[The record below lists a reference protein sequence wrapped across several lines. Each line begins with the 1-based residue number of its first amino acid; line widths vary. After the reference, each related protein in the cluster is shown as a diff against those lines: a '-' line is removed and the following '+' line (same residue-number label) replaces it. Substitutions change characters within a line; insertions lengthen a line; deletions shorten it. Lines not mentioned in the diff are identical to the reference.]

1 MPKIKVALFGDI
13 YILLEGIASLL
24 NDSSEIEVN
33 NIFCDYK
40 DLITELKK
48 YETNIIIYALYSF
61 EKKDIEIIIDLKAS
75 FPKLK
80 IIMLVLKDEEDNVL
94 KSLKAGAKGYITKDT
109 NQSELFEAIF
119 SVHNGLDYHS
129 KSIANVLVKN
139 YLKIINSGSSKSYK
153 HELELLSKREIEIIK
168 LWGESFTNAEI
179 AERLCISVRTVES
192 HKNHIMQKLNM
203 KTTVDL
209 VKFAIKNNLIKI

>member
-40 DLITELKK
+40 DLIAELKK